1 MNPRSTSVVSLCLG
15 GRGDVDEQ
23 EFEEDSSCEEE
34 VECDEEQ
41 EARAVDEDE
50 EEGAVD
56 EHEDFAE
63 LAKLCTR
70 RFSRIA
76 QAHQIRY

>member
-1 MNPRSTSVVSLCLG
+1 M
-15 GRGDVDEQ
+15 
-23 EFEEDSSCEEE
+23 
-34 VECDEEQ
+34 ECDEEQ

-50 EEGAVD
+50 EEGSVD